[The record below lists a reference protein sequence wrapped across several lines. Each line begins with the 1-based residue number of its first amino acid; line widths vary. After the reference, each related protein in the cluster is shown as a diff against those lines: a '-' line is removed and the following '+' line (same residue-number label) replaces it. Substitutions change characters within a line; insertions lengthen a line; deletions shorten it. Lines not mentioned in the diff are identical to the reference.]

1 RKVVGVIGPATSAT
15 SNDAQP
21 IFEEYGVPTI
31 TPSATSPDLA
41 TKGWRHWHRLIASD
55 DEQVAQLADYL
66 DRVYPISR
74 AYTIDYGDAAKAF
87 VQRYQ
92 QRFGSAPGMFALE
105 GYDAATAFLDAIR
118 AGKTTPADVNQYL
131 STVQF
136 TGLSR
141 PVHFGPN
148 GENTARP
155 LYLYKVKNS

>member
-1 RKVVGVIGPATSAT
+1 MLDELFLAFQDDEP
-15 SNDAQP
+15 
-21 IFEEYGVPTI
+21 
-31 TPSATSPDLA
+31 LA
-41 TKGWRHWHRLIASD
+41 T
-55 DEQVAQLADYL
+55 
-66 DRVYPISR
+66 
-74 AYTIDYGDAAKAF
+74 AKAF

-155 LYLYKVKNS
+155 LYLYKVKNSTFTFLGDAATSPR